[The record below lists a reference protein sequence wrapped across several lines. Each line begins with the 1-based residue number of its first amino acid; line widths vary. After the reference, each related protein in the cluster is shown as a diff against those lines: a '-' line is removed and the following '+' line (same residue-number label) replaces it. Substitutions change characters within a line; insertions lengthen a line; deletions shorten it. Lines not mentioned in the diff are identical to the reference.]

1 MGNNLELMSFE
12 EPKGNKLY
20 LDLFQNT
27 AIEIET
33 FLRRFKIEGSNMQ
46 DSLRAGKAEEFL
58 HYVNGCIRC
67 IKYFK

>member
-1 MGNNLELMSFE
+1 MENNLELMSFE
-12 EPKGNKLY
+12 EPETNKAY
-20 LDLFQNT
+20 LEFFQNT
-27 AIEIET
+27 ALECET
-33 FLRRFKIEGSNMQ
+33 FLKRFKIEGSSLQ